1 MRLSVESPWS
11 HIIDHEQNQSHN
23 NISDFLEPMSLNAE
37 IDKLPQGS
45 DRIEANKNLV
55 KSDEV
60 IYVLKSIFTFNF

>member
-1 MRLSVESPWS
+1 
-11 HIIDHEQNQSHN
+11 
-23 NISDFLEPMSLNAE
+23 MSLNAE

-60 IYVLKSIFTFNF
+60 IYVLKSIFTFNFYEVKLKDSMKFT